1 MPLSP
6 TRHRRVLRAAT
17 RCRTR
22 PEPPLHL
29 LWSWFLPRAL
39 LAALLALGSAP
50 LSPGAPPASAPPAPP
65 ASAPPAPLVV
75 LVGRAG
81 ITLGDDP
88 TPILVLPSREEVAE
102 HGAPLSAKRGGHED
116 LFLVPLAD
124 AVERLRE
131 RERAGGRAPPGEAL
145 VVADARTPYRLIV
158 EILYTLGRAEV
169 GKYHLMVARPK
180 AR

>member
-6 TRHRRVLRAAT
+6 TRHRRILRAAAL
-17 RCRTR
+17 RRTR
-22 PEPPLHL
+22 PAPPLHL
-29 LWSWFLPRAL
+29 VWSWLLPRTLVAL
-39 LAALLALGSAP
+39 FSAALAP
-50 LSPGAPPASAPPAPP
+50 SAPPAPLQ
-65 ASAPPAPLVV
+65 ASAPQVSSAPEPLVV
-75 LVGRAG
+75 LVGRSG

-88 TPILVLPSREEVAE
+88 TPVVVLPSREEVAE
-102 HGAPLSAKRGGHED
+102 HGAPLSAKRGGQND

-131 RERAGGRAPPGEAL
+131 RERAGGRAPPGEAI
-145 VVADARTPYRLIV
+145 VVADARTPYRLILEV
-158 EILYTLGRAEV
+158 LYTLGRAEM